1 MPLPTFDAET
11 DIPEPFRELYE
22 EKDGKYAPK
31 AFEFA
36 EDVAGLKTTLA
47 DQKTKA
53 RKAAEKAA
61 ALEAKIAELSA
72 EQEAA
77 KAGLSGDKLAEI
89 RKQAEDKFKPVVDE
103 LEAKKQELRTLRL
116 DSAVKSMLAKADAV
130 DVEDA
135 WKVLGSDFDLT
146 DDGKPFLKADPSA
159 DIEKHIAGLRA
170 SKGHL
175 FKGTQASGGGAGG
188 QPGKG
193 QEGKPSKP
201 VTQWTPE
208 EKQAYR
214 EQHGEDSIQG
224 LLNEHLRQAAGVKA
238 AA

>member
-1 MPLPTFDAET
+1 MPLKVFDDLDSVPEGLRDAAIET
-11 DIPEPFRELYE
+11 
-22 EKDGKYAPK
+22 KDGK
-31 AFEFA
+31 FA
-36 EDVAGLKTTLA
+36 VSEDEDVTGLKVTLA
-47 DQKTKA
+47 DQKEKA
-53 RKAAEKAA
+53 RKAAQKARD
-61 ALEAKIAELSA
+61 LEAKVAELSA

-89 RKQAEDKFKPVVDE
+89 RKQAEEKFKPVVDE
-103 LEAKKQELRTLRL
+103 LEAKRQELRTLRL
-116 DSAVKSMLAKADAV
+116 DSAVKGMLAKADAV

-188 QPGKG
+188 SPGKG
-193 QEGKPSKP
+193 QPGQKSKP
-201 VTQWTPE
+201 VSQWTPE

-214 EQHGEDSIQG
+214 EQHGADAVQKLLDQQLRDSMQTT
-224 LLNEHLRQAAGVKA
+224 ERVA
-238 AA
+238 